1 MFNYIAEWYRK
12 KFADPHA
19 VTLFLFLSLSFALLY
34 FFSDLLMPIMVAV
47 AIAFLLEQPV
57 QRVIKFGL
65 NRNVSVILVMIL
77 FSVVAFSAV
86 FGLVPVLWQQT
97 SNLIQEVPNMIS
109 KGNNYLMTLPQQYPE
124 IVSESQIDALINS
137 LKDKLLQWGQVILEV
152 SVNSLSNIVALLVYL
167 ILVPIM
173 VFFFLKDKDEMLKN
187 LIRFL
192 PKERRLTAQVGAEMH
207 QQIHNYIRGKVL
219 EILIIGIA
227 ATAVFMLLGLRYPV
241 LLGSLVGL
249 SVLVP
254 YVGATV
260 VTIPVCLVGLFQWG
274 ISPQF
279 GYLLLWYG
287 IIQAVD
293 GNILVPFLFSEAVNL
308 HPVAIII
315 AVILFGGL
323 WGFWGVFFA
332 IPLATLVKAVINAWP
347 SSSHTEELL
356 VE

>member
-1 MFNYIAEWYRK
+1 MFNYIAQWYK
-12 KFADPHA
+12 EKFADPHA
-19 VTLFLFLSLSFALLY
+19 VTLFLFISISFALLY
-34 FFSDLLMPIMVAV
+34 FFSDLLMPIMVAI

-57 QRVIKFGL
+57 QRVMKIGM
-65 NRNVSVILVMIL
+65 NRNQSVLLVMLVFCI
-77 FSVVAFSAV
+77 VAFTAI

-109 KGNNYLMTLPQQYPE
+109 KGNSYLMTLPEEYPE
-124 IVSESQIDALINS
+124 IVTESQIDTLIGS
-137 LKDKLLQWGQVILEV
+137 MKEKLLQWGQIILEA
-152 SVNSLSNIVALLVYL
+152 SVNSLSNIVALLIYL

-173 VFFFLKDKDEMLKN
+173 VFFFLKDKDEMLAN
-187 LIRFL
+187 AIRFL

-207 QQIHNYIRGKVL
+207 QQIHNYVRGKVL
-219 EILIIGIA
+219 EIIIIGIA
-227 ATAVFMLLGLRYPV
+227 ATVIFVLLGLRYPV

-254 YVGATV
+254 YVGAAV

-274 ISPQF
+274 FSAQF

-347 SSSHTEELL
+347 STSESDDL
-356 VE
+356 VVE